1 MKFYLLTVIFIF
13 LALGI
18 GIFIGF
24 IFDAQGILMTE
35 REDLIEKLEEKFTDL
50 ESEKEKI
57 RESMS
62 VIEKENNNYLE
73 FMEVIFP
80 QLIKDRL
87 KDLNVAIVAIDQ
99 DYDYSEIVYTLE
111 NSGANVVSY
120 TIFKDN
126 FLEKLETSETSMIIN
141 ETGLSIDEV
150 YNKLIFKLTETII
163 SGSKEN
169 IIDYLSNNNLIK
181 TVGDYDKF
189 VDYVIIA
196 GGRSKSDIVKEDTIH
211 RNIIDCVNRKNVP
224 IVGVERSDVSVSF
237 IDIYKKKGISTIDNI
252 NSIIGKV
259 SLVYTMKGNPGN
271 YGVKSSAESLTAF
284 PKDNINEGEFR

>member
-1 MKFYLLTVIFIF
+1 
-13 LALGI
+13 
-18 GIFIGF
+18 
-24 IFDAQGILMTE
+24 
-35 REDLIEKLEEKFTDL
+35 
-50 ESEKEKI
+50 
-57 RESMS
+57 
-62 VIEKENNNYLE
+62 
-73 FMEVIFP
+73 MEVIFP

-284 PKDNINEGEFR
+284 PKDNINEGEFRWLIMVK